1 MYVLESREY
10 ENKIDNKTA
19 YANYALKS
27 WCKEIKI
34 GDIWWKQKRKRNT
47 SSTRKENNRNSGE
60 SHVEKCCYNHFL
72 QTHDNA
78 MSDRQ

>member
-1 MYVLESREY
+1 MVKLMYVLESREY

-34 GDIWWKQKRKRNT
+34 GDI
-47 SSTRKENNRNSGE
+47 
-60 SHVEKCCYNHFL
+60 
-72 QTHDNA
+72 
-78 MSDRQ
+78 